1 MSPREDGLSN
11 SIIGNNNYVYPIV
24 SQMVKKIIQG
34 GISDRVDDQGSSGP
48 GGCPIGGQAS
58 CRMTHVH
65 DGTVT
70 ERPWTRFLCT
80 IQQIGVMVLVGW
92 ATTAG
97 AAGIPVPGQ
106 VLLKWRPEVTE
117 EVGQALLRSMQA
129 RQVDGIAALGVRI
142 LKVPEERQAKVV
154 EALARHPHVQ
164 FVESDMEVAPDALPN
179 DPNYSKQWHLP
190 KIQGPSAWDHTVGD
204 ASVIIAILD
213 TGVDPAHPDLA
224 QLLVPGWNV
233 YDNNS
238 DTRDVYGHGTS
249 VAGSASAMGNNGLG
263 IASVT
268 WRSRIMPIRISSTT
282 GGATFSA
289 MAKGLTYAAD
299 NGARV
304 ANISYNSAARSATV
318 QSAAKYLHDRGGV
331 VTISSGNDSQYI
343 EAADNAYVLAVGA
356 TTSSDGLASFS
367 NRGQFVDLV
376 APGSSI
382 YTTANGG
389 GYRSVSGTSFSAPI
403 TAGVAALV
411 FSVNPG
417 LSGGQVQDVLK
428 QTADDLGGA
437 GYDTSYGHGRVNAY
451 RAVLAALSAVPPV
464 APDTTAPEV
473 RFVTP
478 GQGSFVEGTQMV
490 RVEATD
496 DTGVDSMALYLG
508 SDLVAVGGGGIL
520 EVAWDTTTHSDG
532 NVTLTALAWDLT
544 GNEGTAQVTVSVANL
559 PDQTAPTVGITSPGN
574 GAKLNKSQKIAVSAT
589 DDTAVTQVELYAN
602 GAKIGSVAGT
612 TSGTYSFTW
621 NTTKVAKGTYL
632 LEAVAYDAAG
642 NSSVSIG
649 VSVFK

>member
-1 MSPREDGLSN
+1 MNNGCDG
-11 SIIGNNNYVYPIV
+11 
-24 SQMVKKIIQG
+24 M
-34 GISDRVDDQGSSGP
+34 
-48 GGCPIGGQAS
+48 
-58 CRMTHVH
+58 
-65 DGTVT
+65 VT
-70 ERPWTRFLCT
+70 ERPWVQFFLS
-80 IQQIGVMVLVGW
+80 IRRMALVILGCL
-92 ATTAG
+92 ATTASG
-97 AAGIPVPGQ
+97 AGIPVPGQ
-106 VLLKWRPEVTE
+106 ILLKLRPEVPE
-117 EVGQALLRSMQA
+117 GVGQALMRSVEA
-129 RQVDGIAALGVRI
+129 RQVDEIAALGVRI
-142 LKVPEERQAKVV
+142 LKVPEERQMTLLA
-154 EALARHPHVQ
+154 ALARNPHVQ

-190 KIQGPSAWDHTVGD
+190 KIHGPAAWDHTVGD
-204 ASVIIAILD
+204 PGVVIAILD
-213 TGVDPAHPDLA
+213 TGVDPSHSDLA
-224 QLLVPGWNV
+224 GLLVPGWNV

-249 VAGSASAMGNNGLG
+249 VAGSASALGNNGLG

-268 WRSRIMPIRISSTT
+268 WASRIMPIRISSTT

-343 EAADNAYVLAVGA
+343 DAADNDYVLAVGA

-367 NRGQFVDLV
+367 NRGPFVDLV

-411 FSVNPG
+411 LSVNPA
-417 LSGGQVQDVLK
+417 LSGGQVQDLLK
-428 QTADDLGGA
+428 QTADDLGAA

-451 RAVLAALSAVPPV
+451 RAVLAAIHAVVPV
-464 APDTTAPEV
+464 DPDTTAPAV
-473 RFVTP
+473 QFASP
-478 GQGSFVEGTQMV
+478 GSGSLLQGVHPV

-496 DTGVDSMALYLG
+496 GTGVDSIALYVG
-508 SDLVAVGGGGIL
+508 NDLVAVGEGGML
-520 EVAWDTTTHSDG
+520 EVAWDTTTHADG
-532 NVTLTALAWDLT
+532 SVILTALAWDLT
-544 GNEGTAQVTVSVANL
+544 GNEGVAQVTVSVANL
-559 PDQTAPTVGITSPGN
+559 PDQTSPTVRITSPGN

-589 DDTAVTQVELYAN
+589 DDTAVTRVELYAN
-602 GAKIGSVAGT
+602 GARIGSTAGT
-612 TSGTYSFTW
+612 ISSTYSFTW
-621 NTTKVAKGTYL
+621 NTTKVARGTYL

-642 NSSVSIG
+642 NTSVSSG